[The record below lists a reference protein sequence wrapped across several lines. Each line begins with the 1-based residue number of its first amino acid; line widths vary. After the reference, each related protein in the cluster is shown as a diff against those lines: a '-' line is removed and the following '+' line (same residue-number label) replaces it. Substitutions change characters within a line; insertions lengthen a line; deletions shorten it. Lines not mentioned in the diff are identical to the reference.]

1 MKVSELIKE
10 MQRANVDYA
19 LALKVKLE
27 AQKNFDEAFEKR
39 EAAFNNLEKEI
50 GKANAM
56 ITYNQ
61 RYKKGRS

>member
-1 MKVSELIKE
+1 

-61 RYKKGRS
+61 L